1 MTTTT
6 EITHA
11 LEQIDDL
18 LDDMR
23 LNQVLAVLTLVRS
36 GENSQQLAEVLGL
49 IAKLAEPDQAIVC
62 RAIAHRIN

>member
-11 LEQIDDL
+11 LEQIDEL

-36 GENSQQLAEVLGL
+36 GENNQQLAEVLGL
-49 IAKLAEPDQAIVC
+49 IATLSAEDQAILC
-62 RAIAHRIN
+62 RLILHRLN